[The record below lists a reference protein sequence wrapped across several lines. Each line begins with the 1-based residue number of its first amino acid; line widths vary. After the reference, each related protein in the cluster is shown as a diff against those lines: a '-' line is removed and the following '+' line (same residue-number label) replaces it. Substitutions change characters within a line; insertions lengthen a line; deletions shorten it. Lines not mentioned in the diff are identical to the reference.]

1 MDLNTTYWFF
11 NKLMNDNL
19 CLLYRGFF
27 SDEILR
33 KVMDLTEINIDGYD
47 EFRKKKKRMLFLMAE
62 GFQNII
68 KHGEK
73 TGNEKA
79 KEENQDFFLMLNRG
93 NAFFISTVNLI
104 ENKNIEALQKQIDEV
119 NSLDE
124 QSLKELHSYVMK
136 HGSISDKGGA
146 GLGLITIARKSNQ
159 KLHYLFEKYKED
171 LSLYYS
177 QILLKTSEE
186 ISEEEIGNLFPIT
199 ESVSFHKKM
208 TSENICMIHKGDF
221 SKDSLLPK
229 LEIIDKNLKVTNS
242 ESIEIEEFNSILL
255 KLMENI
261 NKHGLEINEKKEGIF
276 LLAKKD
282 SQFMI
287 NTGNFIAKDEIEVF
301 EKHLIELN
309 KLKQEENL
317 SEIKENIFD
326 LNEIAQASKTPLEY
340 SFEKIDEEKF
350 FFSLSVTV

>member
-1 MDLNTTYWFF
+1 MDINSTYWFF
-11 NKLMNDNL
+11 SKLMNDKL

-33 KVMDLTEINIDGYD
+33 KVMDLSEVDIDGFD
-47 EFRKKKKRMLFLMAE
+47 EFRKKKKRMLFLLAE

-73 TGNEKA
+73 YATEKS
-79 KEENQDFFLMLNRG
+79 KRENQDFFLTLNRG
-93 NAFFISTVNLI
+93 NAFFISTGNLI
-104 ENKNIEALQKQIDEV
+104 ENINIESLQKQIEEV

-124 QSLKELHSYVMK
+124 LGLKELHSKVMK

-146 GLGLITIARKSNQ
+146 GLGLITIARKSNH
-159 KLHYLFEKYKED
+159 KLNYSFEKYNED

-186 ISEEEIGNLFPIT
+186 ISEEEIDNLFPIS
-199 ESVSFHKKM
+199 ESINLHKKM
-208 TSENICMIHKGDF
+208 TSENIYMIHKGDF
-221 SKDSLLPK
+221 SQDSLLPK
-229 LEIIDKNLKVTNS
+229 LEIIEKNLKETDS
-242 ESIEIEEFNSILL
+242 ESIETEEFNSILL

-261 NKHGLEINEKKEGIF
+261 NKHGLVINGKKEGIF
-276 LLAKKD
+276 LLAEKN
-282 SQFMI
+282 SHFII
-287 NTGNFIAKDEIEVF
+287 NTGNFIVKNKIEEF

-309 KLKQEENL
+309 ELKQKDNL
-317 SEIKENIFD
+317 SEATENRFD
-326 LNEIAQASKTPLEY
+326 LNEITQASKTPLKY